1 MEIIGYIMR
10 ALSSKKDPYSI
21 PYFVVQYFFIVVAP
35 VFFSA
40 AIYVLLSKMI
50 QRVGR
55 EYSPVPP
62 KLILWTF
69 VTCDV
74 VATIVQ
80 ILGAALVGSAYGNH
94 KNPKP
99 FNNILLAGL
108 AFQVFDFLI
117 FVALFMTFLLKSWAS
132 MSAPMKQFA
141 IATMAATL
149 LVYLRT
155 CFRLAETAQ
164 VCGSSFLAANANIFR
179 VSWPICR
186 ATRFSSAALSSC
198 QS

>member
-1 MEIIGYIMR
+1 MLFAIAFVGHVFLLFRHKTWYFSLLCLGTFMEIIGYVMR
-10 ALSSKKDPYSI
+10 ILSSKKDPYSV
-21 PYFVVQYFFIVVAP
+21 PFFVVQYFFIVVAP

-40 AIYVLLSKMI
+40 AIYVILSKLI
-50 QRVGR
+50 QQVGR

-74 VATIVQ
+74 IATVVQ
-80 ILGAALVGSAYGNH
+80 ILGAALVGSAYSNQ
-94 KNPKP
+94 KNPNT

-117 FVALFMTFLLKSWAS
+117 FVILFCWFLSKTWSV
-132 MSAPMKQFA
+132 MSSSTKQFA
-141 IATMAATL
+141 AATL
-149 LVYLRT
+149 VATLAVYLRT

-164 VCGSSFLAANANIFR
+164 AS
-179 VSWPICR
+179 
-186 ATRFSSAALSSC
+186 
-198 QS
+198 